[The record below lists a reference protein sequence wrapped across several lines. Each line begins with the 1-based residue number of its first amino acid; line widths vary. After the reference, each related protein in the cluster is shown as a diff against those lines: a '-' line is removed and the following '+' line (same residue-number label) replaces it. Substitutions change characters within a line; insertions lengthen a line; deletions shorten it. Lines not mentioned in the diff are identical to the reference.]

1 VLNIDNTTLATYQQ
15 QLKMLRQVI
24 RLLLGNLNEFDINMV
39 VHPDDLSLMDKHTL
53 LKLHEYLT
61 NFDETNMYEL
71 VTGKLSFF
79 DFK

>member
-1 VLNIDNTTLATYQQ
+1 
-15 QLKMLRQVI
+15 
-24 RLLLGNLNEFDINMV
+24 MV